1 LTHLLIQAV
10 PLVAAAAG
18 GTALA
23 AYLDAKF
30 HIRSDWRRG
39 STKALIDDSM
49 KWLAEQM
56 AKDKM

>member
-1 LTHLLIQAV
+1 MRLLTQIV
-10 PLVAAAAG
+10 PLAAAAAG
-18 GTALA
+18 STALA

-30 HIRSDWRRG
+30 HVRSDWRRG

-49 KWLAEQM
+49 KWLAERM